1 MKSPNIINDGA
12 TNQKPDDIRT
22 SNNILN
28 VPNLN
33 VQNYLGLGN
42 NVLFSPNYSDIS
54 EDVPHNPIEFDFSE
68 GLLE

>member
-42 NVLFSPNYSDIS
+42 NV
-54 EDVPHNPIEFDFSE
+54 
-68 GLLE
+68 